1 MTKDN
6 SDAMFTPEPKNNR
19 RAILIVVLGLIVISA
34 CYFYITS
41 NYKVSSSDKSSKVE
55 GYITNLKN
63 KNKTVKLKEEF
74 GLGASIDRI
83 MSALN
88 WV

>member
-6 SDAMFTPEPKNNR
+6 SYAMFTPEPKNNR

-41 NYKVSSSDKSSKVE
+41 NYKVSSSDKSSKVD

-63 KNKTVKLKEEF
+63 IKP
-74 GLGASIDRI
+74 D
-83 MSALN
+83 ALWTKIHEADKKH
-88 WV
+88 WVMAAAC